1 MSSQRHAVKAQHQFI
16 HQSGKPYQCKVRRTN
31 QHMYALIV
39 DRNGKLLKEMSTFS
53 KSVKS
58 GQEKTDK
65 KGLAYQLG
73 KALGQSL
80 QKDLK
85 IAKDAIMFNRNGL
98 LYHGRVSKVAEG
110 LRESGINI

>member
-1 MSSQRHAVKAQHQFI
+1 MSNQRHAVKAQHQFI
-16 HQSGKPYQCKVRRTN
+16 HQSSKRYQCKVRKTN

-39 DRNGKLLKEMSTFS
+39 DRNGKLLKEMSTYS
-53 KSVKS
+53 NSLKS
-58 GQEKTDK
+58 GQKKTDK

-73 KALGQSL
+73 KVLGQFL
-80 QKDLK
+80 LKDLK
-85 IAKDAIMFNRNGL
+85 ITKDAIMFNRNGF